1 LWVID
6 TVVDNL
12 SRLIVQKKEA
22 TDFKE
27 KGQSSTRGSKKV
39 DWNHEE
45 E

>member
-1 LWVID
+1 
-6 TVVDNL
+6 
-12 SRLIVQKKEA
+12 VQKKEA

-27 KGQSSTRGSKKV
+27 KGQSTTRGSKKV